1 MNETGF
7 TVLNALLGLLYLAI
21 FIALLYLG
29 YWFARTMLRK
39 K

>member
-7 TVLNALLGLLYLAI
+7 NLVNGLLGLLYLAI

-29 YWFARTMLRK
+29 YWFVRTMVRK